1 MGYSNSSPSPQR
13 TEVFGFSERPC
24 AYRPARFQIL
34 TLVRIAGAVGAG
46 NVHGRAS
53 GLAPKIL
60 FNGTGGLAP
69 F

>member
-1 MGYSNSSPSPQR
+1 
-13 TEVFGFSERPC
+13 VFGFSERPC
-24 AYRPARFQIL
+24 AYRQARFQIL

-60 FNGTGGLAP
+60 FNGTGGSAP